1 MAGVIIVYDPAEPA
15 KYINDTVEFRPG
27 QVMKATDINRWLNM
41 LIQQGDFNTAW
52 LEHIMEQLN
61 AAKVREIALTE
72 RVTELEAELASAQDN
87 IAILCA
93 LHGRQPA

>member
-1 MAGVIIVYDPAEPA
+1 MAGVITVYDPTEPA

-52 LEHIMEQLN
+52 LEYIMEQLSAAN
-61 AAKVREIALTE
+61 AREIALTE
-72 RVTELEAELASAQDN
+72 RIAELEAGIASAQDN

-93 LHGRQPA
+93 LHGRQPV